1 MAGAYLPLLAM
12 IVLHGAALWLGCL
25 VRLRAAL
32 AAFLGG
38 QLVGAVWLLV
48 EAPRPSAALIPAA
61 AGCAIAAALLRMLWQ
76 AWQRRRGGG
85 R

>member
-38 QLVGAVWLLV
+38 QLVGAVWLWV
-48 EAPRPSAALIPAA
+48 EAPRRSAAVIPAIVTVLLL
-61 AGCAIAAALLRMLWQ
+61 GALLRMLWQ